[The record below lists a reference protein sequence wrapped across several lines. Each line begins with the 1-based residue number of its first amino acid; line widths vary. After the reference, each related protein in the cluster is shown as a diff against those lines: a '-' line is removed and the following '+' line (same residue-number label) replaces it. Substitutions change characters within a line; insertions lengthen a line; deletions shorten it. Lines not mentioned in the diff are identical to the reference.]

1 MFEGTAMRSTQSFAA
16 AFALSVVL
24 TPASALATREQPAPL
39 AGTVI
44 PHPTPALG
52 FTLTDQNGSAFRM
65 ADTRGRVVVLT
76 FIYTHCGDT
85 CPFMAVKARDARTL
99 LGKDADKVDFVAV
112 TTDPKRDTVPVI
124 AAYSKALG
132 LSDGWHFVTGSTES
146 VRSVWFD
153 YGVGA
158 EVEKE
163 ATPAVR
169 AGQEE
174 AAETEDADNPKKGL
188 SAEGLALADRI
199 VREFG
204 GGYEVAHTAP
214 FWIID
219 PRGMIRIVLDAAATP
234 EDLVTDI
241 RAMMKGR

>member
-1 MFEGTAMRSTQSFAA
+1 MFEGTAMRSTQGFAA

-44 PHPTPALG
+44 PHPTPALD

-85 CPFMAVKARDARTL
+85 CPFMAVKARDAHAL
-99 LGKDADKVDFVAV
+99 LGRDAATVDFVAV

-132 LSDGWHFVTGSTES
+132 LSDGWHFVTGSPKS
-146 VRSVWFD
+146 VRPVWFD

-158 EVEKE
+158 EVEKG
-163 ATPAVR
+163 AVR
-169 AGQEE
+169 AGQQE

-199 VREFG
+199 IREFG